1 MAYIHEKLH
10 FWGNNFAPVCL
21 FGPVRLLNLT
31 KFPTSTLIWSS
42 TFIRNLR
49 VYTWVKKKK
58 QVWFCFEACSLKQQD
73 LNFTR
78 WNVSGRFI
86 FKLKT
91 KGYCLHQRR
100 FDKFLHLIS
109 ILRVLC
115 LHIDFDPLST
125 RGWLLIDNFKIS
137 INRY

>member
-1 MAYIHEKLH
+1 MFFLPLCLVFMQESISYYPFFE
-10 FWGNNFAPVCL
+10 NF
-21 FGPVRLLNLT
+21 T
-31 KFPTSTLIWSS
+31 TI
-42 TFIRNLR
+42 
-49 VYTWVKKKK
+49 YTWVQKKK

-100 FDKFLHLIS
+100 FDKFLHLIF
-109 ILRVLC
+109 ILGVFYVYTLILTLWVPTLFC
-115 LHIDFDPLST
+115 HFCHQQKIGCNSADFGHKSMNYIPNE
-125 RGWLLIDNFKIS
+125 R
-137 INRY
+137 